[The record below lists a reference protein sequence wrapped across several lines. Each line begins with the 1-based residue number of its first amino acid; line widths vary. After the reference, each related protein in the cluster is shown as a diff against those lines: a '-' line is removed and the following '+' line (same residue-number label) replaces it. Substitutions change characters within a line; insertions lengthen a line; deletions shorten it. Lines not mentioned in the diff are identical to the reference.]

1 MHMLADTD
9 RPNSTDLANPAA
21 DNEEQPEGD
30 GDVRG
35 RDLEFDQ
42 AGFSDVDES
51 EESSSVLSEHLLTWF
66 DRHLSR
72 GENRPTP
79 VFYGSV
85 LLCVGSSLF
94 FPFGTWFAMSL
105 VDAVNEGDA
114 LMAAMVVLFTVA
126 NGVVSP
132 LFNMDAR
139 NVFRADADGPLVLL
153 GVGQQRIT
161 VAQDKVLRA
170 FDKQSNTTYFGPAHL
185 VFVTVWTCIVSCE
198 SLGALSSSPSL
209 SLSTAVHA
217 HSCIPYMYM
226 PVCFF

>member
-1 MHMLADTD
+1 MLADTD

-66 DRHLSR
+66 DWHLSR

-85 LLCVGSSLF
+85 PLCVGSSLF

-114 LMAAMVVLFTVA
+114 LMAAMLMATMAWSHRCSIWTRVTCSTPMPMA
-126 NGVVSP
+126 RSSCSAWGSNGSRW
-132 LFNMDAR
+132 LKTRYSAR
-139 NVFRADADGPLVLL
+139 STSRATLHTL
-153 GVGQQRIT
+153 GLPT
-161 VAQDKVLRA
+161 WC
-170 FDKQSNTTYFGPAHL
+170 S
-185 VFVTVWTCIVSCE
+185 
-198 SLGALSSSPSL
+198 
-209 SLSTAVHA
+209 
-217 HSCIPYMYM
+217 
-226 PVCFF
+226 